1 MSYPECCD
9 YFRKKCLEW
18 NSIHPHYDMRKHIV
32 HKGKTGLVQEF
43 KNDQDFHTIICPF
56 LKQYAQGK
64 EKDVTSSMIEE
75 ATSLLKGELLSTEID
90 LVVVA
95 VLEACGYEGDAMKFL
110 KIILGAI
117 VVAGA
122 ITVVA
127 SAFKKK

>member
-18 NSIHPHYDMRKHIV
+18 NSTHPHYDMRKHIS
-32 HKGKTGLVQEF
+32 HKGKSGLVDEF
-43 KNDQDFHTIICPF
+43 RNDQLFNRVICPF

-95 VLEACGYEGDAMKFL
+95 VLEACGYEGDAMKLL

-127 SAFKKK
+127 SAFRKR